1 MAGIA
6 EAHGVQMVGMLP
18 CPAFNDLWDAII
30 VDQQIKDQLLS
41 TAILCCNIRPQV
53 DRAVLPLHG
62 IILLTGVPGTGK
74 TSLAKGLSSRVAESL
89 SSKFTF
95 IQVDPH
101 SLASSAHGRTQQAVT
116 NLFATTI
123 SETAAQGPTIVLL
136 DEVESLV
143 ADRSKLSLEANPI
156 DVHRATDAALV
167 QLDAMA
173 ERHRDLLVIA
183 TSNFPEAIDGAFTS
197 RCDLVLNIPMPNEG
211 ACFEILKDTIDG
223 MTEKFPPLKKLSH
236 DPRLRN
242 AARLCVG
249 LDGRTVRKLVAVAC
263 TFDKR
268 VALDPTRL
276 AIDDICRAAE
286 QASKERNHDR
296 RRA

>member
-1 MAGIA
+1 
-6 EAHGVQMVGMLP
+6 MVGVLP

-89 SSKFTF
+89 ASKFTF

-123 SETAAQGPTIVLL
+123 SETAAQGPAIVLL

-223 MTEKFPPLKKLSH
+223 MTEKFPPLKKLSR

-249 LDGRTVRKLVAVAC
+249 LDGRTVRKLVAIAC

-276 AIDDICRAAE
+276 ALDDICRAAE